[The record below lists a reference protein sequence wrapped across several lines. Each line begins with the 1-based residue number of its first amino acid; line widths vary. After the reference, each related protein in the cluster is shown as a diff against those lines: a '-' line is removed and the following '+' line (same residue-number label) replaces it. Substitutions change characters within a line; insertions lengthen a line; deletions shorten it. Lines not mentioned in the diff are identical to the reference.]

1 MANPIYFLLE
11 VQLHEIRDFFFFF
24 CIPVSRADP
33 SVESATHGDICCW
46 SNVLFLWLSLC
57 VWPPQWALKLFV
69 ASYHKLFNY
78 CLPHSIQHRAG
89 PTYQMQLIDEQPR
102 GLGSRTPYTPVCL
115 PPCSH
120 LSWWSL
126 WCLSR
131 PNALQGPCEWCEKM
145 VSREGRKIHLRYGR
159 ISQFC
164 WKWAQIMY
172 MSKTGEW
179 YF

>member
-11 VQLHEIRDFFFFF
+11 VQLHEIRDFFFF
-24 CIPVSRADP
+24 CIPVPGADP
-33 SVESATHGDICCW
+33 SVESATHVDICCW

-57 VWPPQWALKLFV
+57 VCP
-69 ASYHKLFNY
+69 
-78 CLPHSIQHRAG
+78 PHSTQHRAG
-89 PTYQMQLIDEQPR
+89 PTYQMQLIDEHPS
-102 GLGSRTPYTPVCL
+102 GLRSRTPSTSLCL
-115 PPCSH
+115 PTCSH

-126 WCLSR
+126 WCLGR
-131 PNALQGPCEWCEKM
+131 PNALQDLYEWCEKM
-145 VSREGRKIHLRYGR
+145 VSREGRRIYLKYCR
-159 ISQFC
+159 ISQLC